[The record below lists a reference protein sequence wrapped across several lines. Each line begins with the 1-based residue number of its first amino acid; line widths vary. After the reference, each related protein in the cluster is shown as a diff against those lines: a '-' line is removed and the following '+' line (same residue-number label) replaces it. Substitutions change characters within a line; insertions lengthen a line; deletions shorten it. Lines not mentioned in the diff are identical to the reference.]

1 MVFSGITVRIQEKMH
16 KSTKDPSFRAE
27 RRIFLGVYG
36 YPLSSIAPRASDTRQ
51 RAESGSASPRA

>member
-36 YPLSSIAPRASDTRQ
+36 YPLSSIAPRASDTR
-51 RAESGSASPRA
+51 